1 MGSSPYSYLVP
12 YQPNFQRALD
22 ELRERDFEQ
31 GRYNPVMPYPP
42 ELVDDTTPPGPG
54 HEHETIEDA
63 LCESDADGSRSIL
76 DIERVGNEADFGVA
90 RRLTEE
96 ELQAHFG
103 TTTPLPTNPR
113 DAADRRHRARRS
125 RLPHGLRRGRLS
137 RGDLFRWLFLQL
149 KQPEDR
155 LCLP

>member
-1 MGSSPYSYLVP
+1 MGSSPYMYLVP
-12 YQPNFQRALD
+12 YEPNFQRALD
-22 ELRERDFEQ
+22 ELREREFEQ

-42 ELVDDTTPPGPG
+42 ELVDDTTPLGPG
-54 HEHETIEDA
+54 RQHETIEDA

-103 TTTPLPTNPR
+103 TTTPTRQQVLEMLPTE
-113 DAADRRHRARRS
+113 DIE
-125 RLPHGLRRGRLS
+125 RG
-137 RGDLFRWLFLQL
+137 
-149 KQPEDR
+149 EAV
-155 LCLP
+155 CLTVYDEAGYPVEIFFAGYSCD

>member
-22 ELRERDFEQ
+22 ELRAREFDQ

-42 ELVDDTTPPGPG
+42 ELVDETTPPGPG
-54 HEHETIEDA
+54 RQHETIEDA
-63 LCESDADGSRSIL
+63 LCETDADGSRSIL
-76 DIERVGNEADFGVA
+76 DIERVGTEADFGVA

-103 TTTPLPTNPR
+103 TTTPTREQVLEVMPTE
-113 DAADRRHRARRS
+113 DIE
-125 RLPHGLRRGRLS
+125 RG
-137 RGDLFRWLFLQL
+137 
-149 KQPEDR
+149 EAV
-155 LCLP
+155 CLTAYDEVGYPTEIFFAGYSCD